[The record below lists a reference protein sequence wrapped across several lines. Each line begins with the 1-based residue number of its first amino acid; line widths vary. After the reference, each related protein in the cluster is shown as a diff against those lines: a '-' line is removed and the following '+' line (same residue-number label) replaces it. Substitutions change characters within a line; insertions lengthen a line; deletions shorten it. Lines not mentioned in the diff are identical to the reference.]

1 MNLKGLKLKQIKDNA
16 KKYAEL
22 GKLLYTDSRTPRISK
37 IILWIAMGYALSPV
51 DLIPDFL
58 PVIGYFDDAI
68 ILPVLLYLAI
78 KSVPVN
84 VYKENYNRVFKK

>member
-22 GKLLYTDSRTPRISK
+22 CKLLYTDSRTPKISK